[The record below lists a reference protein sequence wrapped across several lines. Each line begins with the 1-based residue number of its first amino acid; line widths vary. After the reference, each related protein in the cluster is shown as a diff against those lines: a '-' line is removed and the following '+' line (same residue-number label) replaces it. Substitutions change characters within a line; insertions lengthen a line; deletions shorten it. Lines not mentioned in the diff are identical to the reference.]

1 MKYEK
6 NDLIYVRVV
15 NSILSRQEIVKNAV
29 AL

>member
-15 NSILSRQEIVKNAV
+15 NTILSRQEIVKNV
-29 AL
+29 AAL